1 MLTLL
6 FVVML
11 VLMLL
16 GMDIAFSMG
25 MACLAYL
32 VITAAGPFPIPLT
45 VLPQKMVNGVDS
57 FPLLAVPLFMLAGE
71 LMNRGGIT
79 QRLVR
84 FATSLVGHL
93 RGGLAQVVVVVNM
106 IMAGMSG
113 SAVADAAATGAVLIP
128 SMVRT
133 GYQPRFA
140 AAVVGAASSCG
151 PIIPPSIPFVIIGAI
166 AEVSVGRLFLGGA
179 IPGIFMGFSMMG
191 LVYVIARRE
200 NFPREP
206 RESWGS
212 LAASARDAF
221 LALVMPII
229 VIGGILSGAT
239 TPTEAAVVAVWYAFI
254 LGAGVYRELRLR
266 DIPNLLADMAMGSG
280 AVMITVAA
288 ATIFGWLATAEKMGP
303 RLIEAM
309 TAVSANP
316 LVLLILVNVILLI
329 MGCLMEP
336 IPIMVLLAPILF
348 PIMRKVGVDPVH
360 LGVVF
365 TLNITIGMLTPPVGL
380 TLFLMSAIARVP
392 VMAIARACLPF
403 ILLLIGVLL
412 VITYVPQM
420 VLWLPNLVMG
430 SPRGG

>member
-6 FVVML
+6 FLVML
-11 VLMLL
+11 LLMLL

-25 MACLAYL
+25 MACLTYL
-32 VITAAGPFPIPLT
+32 VVTAAGPFPIPLT

-84 FATSLVGHL
+84 FATSMVGHL

-113 SAVADAAATGAVLIP
+113 SAIADAAATGAVLIP

-179 IPGIFMGFSMMG
+179 IPGIFMGLSMMG
-191 LVYVIARRE
+191 LVYVIARRQD
-200 NFPREP
+200 FPREP
-206 RESWGS
+206 RESWRS
-212 LAASARDAF
+212 LAIHARDAI
-221 LALVMPII
+221 LALLMPVI

-239 TPTEAAVVAVWYAFI
+239 TPTEAAVLAVWYAFI

-266 DIPNLLADMAMGSG
+266 DVPGLLTDMAMGSG
-280 AVMITVAA
+280 AVMVTVAA
-288 ATIFGWLATAEKMGP
+288 ATIFGWLATAERMGP
-303 RLIEAM
+303 RLIAAM
-309 TAVSANP
+309 TAVSTSP
-316 LVLLILVNVILLI
+316 LVLLFVVNIILLI

-392 VMAIARACLPF
+392 VMAIARASLPF

-430 SPRGG
+430 SQ

>member
-6 FVVML
+6 FAVML

-16 GMDIAFSMG
+16 GMDIACSMG
-25 MACLAYL
+25 MACLVYL

-45 VLPQKMVNGVDS
+45 VIPQKMVNGVDS

-84 FATSLVGHL
+84 FATSMVGHL

-113 SAVADAAATGAVLIP
+113 SAIADAAATGAVLIP

-133 GYQPRFA
+133 GYQARFA

-206 RESWGS
+206 RENWRN
-212 LAASARDAF
+212 LARSARDAF
-221 LALVMPII
+221 LALLMPVI

-239 TPTEAAVVAVWYAFI
+239 TPTEAAVLAVWYAFI
-254 LGAGVYRELRLR
+254 LGAGVYRELKLR
-266 DIPNLLADMAMGSG
+266 DVPRLLTDMAEGSG
-280 AVMITVAA
+280 AVMVTVAA

-303 RLIEAM
+303 RLIDAM

-316 LVLLILVNVILLI
+316 LVLLFLVNVILLI

-392 VMAIARACLPF
+392 VMVIARTCLPF

-412 VITYVPQM
+412 VITYVPHL

-430 SPRGG
+430 SQ

>member
-1 MLTLL
+1 VLTLL

-11 VLMLL
+11 ILMLL

-25 MACLAYL
+25 MAGLVYL
-32 VITAAGPFPIPLT
+32 VVTALGPFPIPLA
-45 VLPQKMVNGVDS
+45 VLPQKLVNGVDS

-79 QRLVR
+79 RRLVR
-84 FATSLVGHL
+84 FATSMVGHV

-113 SAVADAAATGAVLIP
+113 SAIADAAATGAVLIP

-133 GYQPRFA
+133 GYRARFA
-140 AAVVGAASSCG
+140 AAAAVGAASSCG

-179 IPGIFMGFSMMG
+179 IPGLFMGFSMMG
-191 LVYVIARRE
+191 LVYAIARRE
-200 NFPREP
+200 DFPREP
-206 RESWGS
+206 RESWRR
-212 LAASARDAF
+212 LAVSARDAF
-221 LALVMPII
+221 LALLMPII
-229 VIGGILSGAT
+229 VIGGILTGAT
-239 TPTEAAVVAVWYAFI
+239 TPTEAAVVAVWYAFM
-254 LGAGVYRELRLR
+254 LGAGVYRELKLK
-266 DIPNLLADMAMGSG
+266 DIPGVLVDMGTSSG

-288 ATIFGWLATAEKMGP
+288 ATVFGWLATAERMGP

-316 LVLLILVNVILLI
+316 LVLLLLVNVILLI

-348 PIMRKVGVDPVH
+348 PVMTKLGVDPVH
-360 LGVVF
+360 FGVVF

-380 TLFLMSAIARVP
+380 TLFLMSAIAKVP
-392 VMAIARACLPF
+392 VMAIARSCAPF
-403 ILLLIGVLL
+403 IVLLMGVLL
-412 VITYVPQM
+412 VITYVPGL

-430 SPRGG
+430 R

>member
-1 MLTLL
+1 MLTML
-6 FVVML
+6 FVAML

-25 MACLAYL
+25 MACLLYL

-84 FATSLVGHL
+84 FATSMVGHL

-113 SAVADAAATGAVLIP
+113 SAIADAAATGAVLIP

-179 IPGIFMGFSMMG
+179 IPGIFMGLSMMG

-200 NFPREP
+200 GFPREP
-206 RESWGS
+206 RASWHTLMTS
-212 LAASARDAF
+212 TRDAI
-221 LALVMPII
+221 LALLMPII

-239 TPTEAAVVAVWYAFI
+239 TPTEAAVLAVWYAFI

-266 DIPNLLADMAMGSG
+266 DVPGLLTDMAMGSG
-280 AVMITVAA
+280 AVMVTVAA
-288 ATIFGWLATAEKMGP
+288 ATIFGWLATAERMGP
-303 RLIEAM
+303 RLIAAM
-309 TAVSANP
+309 TAVSTSP
-316 LVLLILVNVILLI
+316 LVLLFLVNVILLI

-430 SPRGG
+430 RP

>member
-25 MACLAYL
+25 MACLVYL
-32 VITAAGPFPIPLT
+32 LITALGPFPIPLA

-84 FATSLVGHL
+84 FATSMVGHL

-113 SAVADAAATGAVLIP
+113 SAIADAAATGAVLIP

-179 IPGIFMGFSMMG
+179 IPGLFMGFSMMG
-191 LVYVIARRE
+191 LVYAIARRE

-206 RESWGS
+206 RESWRS
-212 LAASARDAF
+212 LATSARDAF
-221 LALVMPII
+221 LALLMPVI

-239 TPTEAAVVAVWYAFI
+239 TPTEAAVLAVWYAFI
-254 LGAGVYRELRLR
+254 LGAGVYRELSLR
-266 DIPNLLADMAMGSG
+266 GVPGLLTDMAVGSG

-288 ATIFGWLATAEKMGP
+288 ATVFGWLATAEKMGP
-303 RLIEAM
+303 RLIGAM
-309 TAVSANP
+309 TAVSASP
-316 LVLLILVNVILLI
+316 LVLLFLVNVILLI

-392 VMAIARACLPF
+392 VMAIARAALPF

-412 VITYVPQM
+412 LITYVPQM

-430 SPRGG
+430 SQ